1 MKAEFVEGNR
11 ATRFKLL
18 AFAAVVF
25 LLIVLER
32 LTTPDGALRATD
44 PTQAFKKSLDRLLIV
59 ALAAVP
65 LFGGVSISL
74 VWLGIKVKRS
84 GQYPPPGMR
93 VAVRTKVRRGRRA
106 TWNAILMF
114 VLAGFSV
121 VLALVPLYAWH
132 LSSRLASEL
141 GRPNKQ
147 MQPAPGNGAA
157 DLRRWGA

>member
-1 MKAEFVEGNR
+1 MEAEFVEGDR

-32 LTTPDGALRATD
+32 LTSPDGPLRATD

-93 VAVRTKVRRGRRA
+93 VAVRTMVRRGRRA
-106 TWNAILMF
+106 KWNAILM
-114 VLAGFSV
+114 
-121 VLALVPLYAWH
+121 
-132 LSSRLASEL
+132 LSWRGS
-141 GRPNKQ
+141 
-147 MQPAPGNGAA
+147 
-157 DLRRWGA
+157 

>member
-1 MKAEFVEGNR
+1 MEAEFVKGDR

-32 LTTPDGALRATD
+32 LTSPNGALSATD
-44 PTQAFKKSLDRLLIV
+44 RTQAFKKSLDRLLIV
-59 ALAAVP
+59 ALTAVP
-65 LFGGVSISL
+65 LFGGVSIYL

-84 GQYPPPGMR
+84 GQYRPPGMQ
-93 VAVRTKVRRGRRA
+93 VPVRTKVRRGRRA

-114 VLAGFSV
+114 VLAAFSV

-147 MQPAPGNGAA
+147 YLDSSRNG
-157 DLRRWGA
+157 LRDQ